1 MASSDRPPS
10 SEEESRLRVADART
24 AVEVPADSV
33 AASAAPPS
41 APPRL
46 VRPAAP
52 GAVAAPPDPLS
63 SLQYLAVLGVAALV
77 VGRFLAPALPGAVVG
92 MARAVRIFELL
103 GGGLS
108 QLFAFGAIFGLST
121 ALIGAAN
128 STVPAWI
135 RLVAMGVSAYTSL
148 VVIGGA
154 ASNERVPETSAL
166 IAAALAG
173 GFAIL
178 AALASRGS
186 RVTRLHALV
195 IGLVGAASLLRALF
209 GFVDVVAAGLVP
221 APVLLSAGRAI
232 ATVATLSVAAALLLA
247 LVQIGRSA
255 PPQKPED
262 GAPARST
269 LWSPVTIL
277 VLVLAVVCARQAL
290 LGGAPEATGLNVILK
305 RASDRFL
312 AHPEPHLRLPVRLFL
327 GFLTPLVATALL
339 FVRRMRSLTAAVVLA
354 IVAADITGAP
364 LGAIALVIASLG
376 VLLVARS
383 GHVLWS
389 ALIARSPE
397 PPRDPS

>member
-10 SEEESRLRVADART
+10 AEEESLSRVADART
-24 AVEVPADSV
+24 AVEIPADPV
-33 AASAAPPS
+33 DASAAPPI
-41 APPRL
+41 ARPEIARPPSRF
-46 VRPAAP
+46 
-52 GAVAAPPDPLS
+52 AVSAPPDPLS

-77 VGRFLAPALPGAVVG
+77 IGRFLAPALPGAVVG
-92 MARAVRIFELL
+92 MGRAVRIFELL

-148 VVIGGA
+148 VVLGGA

-178 AALASRGS
+178 AAIASRGS

-209 GFVDVVAAGLVP
+209 VFVDLVTSGLVP
-221 APVLLSAGRAI
+221 APLLLSAGRVV
-232 ATVATLSVAAALLLA
+232 ATVATLAVAVALLLA

-255 PPQKPED
+255 PASKVED
-262 GAPARST
+262 GAPPRST
-269 LWSPVTIL
+269 LLHPVTIV
-277 VLVLAVVCARQAL
+277 VLVLAVLCARQAL

-305 RASDRFL
+305 RAADRFL
-312 AHPEPHLRLPVRLFL
+312 GHPEPHLRLPVRLFL

-389 ALIARSPE
+389 ALIPRPPE
-397 PPRDPS
+397 PPRTSS